1 MIEAACRIQR
11 AQQLTHELSGCTQ
24 RLSVGE
30 LCGLRRQGGR
40 ADAAEPRR
48 APMAPVIHV
57 GKFPTPEERLL
68 LLLQAAAGN
77 VVSPALQE
85 LSLQVCAPT
94 LLALT
99 SSPPAVSGCST
110 PETTQSVSTAQAAS
124 GWARPLSRHFKIQS
138 CCCLALL
145 SRWRLCLQA
154 LQPRF
159 TPRHS
164 GGRDESAS
172 HTTVHACARAIG
184 ESRGIPRETLNPKTF
199 SDTRGRSRSWRTG
212 CGQWRTG

>member
-1 MIEAACRIQR
+1 
-11 AQQLTHELSGCTQ
+11 
-24 RLSVGE
+24 
-30 LCGLRRQGGR
+30 
-40 ADAAEPRR
+40 
-48 APMAPVIHV
+48 MAPVIHV

-138 CCCLALL
+138 CCCLGSPFEVAAFQTPQVSNL
-145 SRWRLCLQA
+145 STLYLC
-154 LQPRF
+154 
-159 TPRHS
+159 
-164 GGRDESAS
+164 
-172 HTTVHACARAIG
+172 
-184 ESRGIPRETLNPKTF
+184 
-199 SDTRGRSRSWRTG
+199 SDKVVTECWMG
-212 CGQWRTG
+212 